1 MMLLF
6 FWGGV
11 FSGFTTM
18 CYMNEPGEDLDQPVH
33 PRNLDSLRKARYPRI
48 QGSSCG
54 QRRLI
59 VQTAQIV
66 QSCMTEML
74 CLGLFIFF
82 FAKVTLKLKEVGY
95 GIFDRNMKHC
105 KILHVRPLKIQISLC
120 SLILGRLCS
129 STYFI

>member
-1 MMLLF
+1 MIF
-6 FWGGV
+6 
-11 FSGFTTM
+11 FSGFTTY
-18 CYMNEPGEDLDQPVH
+18 YMNEPGEDLDQPVH
-33 PRNLDSLRKARYPRI
+33 PRNLNSLRKARFPRI

-59 VQTAQIV
+59 VQTARIV

-82 FAKVTLKLKEVGY
+82 FAKVRLKIKEVGY

-105 KILHVRPLKIQISLC
+105 KIRHVRPLETQISMC
-120 SLILGRLCS
+120 SLNLGLLCS
-129 STYFI
+129 SIYFI